1 MSLVLEFVGGLLVD
15 LLIFLFGLLFGPG
28 FHATGRLIIFLF
40 TLGWTR
46 IPSLREGG
54 GSEIANFG
62 AYAAGLVFWVAAIA
76 LTIYLLVR

>member
-1 MSLVLEFVGGLLVD
+1 MSLVLEFIGGMLVD
-15 LLIFLFGLLFGPG
+15 FLIFLFGLLFGPA

-40 TLGWTR
+40 SLGWIR

-54 GSEIANFG
+54 GSGTANFG
-62 AYAAGLVFWVAAIA
+62 AHATGFVFWVAAIV